1 MLRFTDIALL
11 AIMLLPMVALVVGLA
26 VYGVN

>member
-11 AIMLLPMVALVVGLA
+11 ALMLLPMAALVVGLA